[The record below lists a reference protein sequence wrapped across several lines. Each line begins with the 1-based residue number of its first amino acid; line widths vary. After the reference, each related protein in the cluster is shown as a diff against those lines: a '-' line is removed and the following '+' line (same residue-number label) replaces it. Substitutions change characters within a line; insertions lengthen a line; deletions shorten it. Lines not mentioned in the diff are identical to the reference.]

1 MYRLR
6 RFVNRALSTAA
17 VVVVF
22 LLVTFIGEQS
32 RFMRDL
38 DATINQSRRV
48 YLGSAIAV
56 FALGFIAF
64 MGGVIYGVVTGVRS
78 RRLRDPIP
86 APQQTAGGGFHIE
99 FSFREMKEAWRSG
112 AWLTDRWWRFSFYMM
127 AAATVM
133 IVGLFSVLFMVGHA
147 GVRLVVAGALLYAV
161 VLTSWGLMKA

>member
-6 RFVNRALSTAA
+6 RFVTTAA
-17 VVVVF
+17 MIVVF

-32 RFMRDL
+32 RVMRDL

-56 FALGFIAF
+56 FALGFTAF

-78 RRLRDPIP
+78 RKLRDPIST
-86 APQQTAGGGFHIE
+86 PQQSAGGGFHIE

-112 AWLTDRWWRFSFYMM
+112 AWLTDRWWRFGFYMT
-127 AAATVM
+127 AAATITV
-133 IVGLFSVLFMVGHA
+133 VGIFSVLFVLGHA

-161 VLTSWGLMKA
+161 VRTSWGLMKA